1 MTRSSTPLRSATLVL
16 FCSVACA
23 ILFFGSPTF
32 AQQSIQVRSAGT
44 VLPQPNAPGID
55 AFGTPELDP
64 ALSLDGADEEI
75 LLPGEDPD
83 APQPADSNA
92 PAAVRP
98 LVNRSVAKHRGDGME
113 SGSHGMSG
121 MRNSLLLS
129 FNGLNHRDQRLAN
142 GGNQFSIEPPDQG
155 LCAGNGFVLETVND
169 VLRVFDANNGK
180 ALIGVVDLNSFYG
193 YPAAINRTTGA
204 NGPSITDPSCY
215 FDSQTR
221 RWFHLVLTL
230 DRVGTTSTLAGPN
243 HLDLAVSNT
252 SNPLGTWT
260 IYHIPA
266 QNDGTQGT
274 PDHGCQARVRNPTP
288 PPATILV
295 HGPCLGD
302 FPHLGADRNGIYI
315 TTNEFDFFGPFF
327 RGAQVYAIS
336 KQALVSGANS
346 ISVFLFN
353 TGEDQFLLD
362 DAPGFTI
369 APATSPKLSN
379 GDDGGN
385 GTEFFL
391 SSVAVFS
398 DTGTDNRLRLWGLSG
413 TRSLN
418 SPSPSLALSST
429 VVNVAPYAVPPRS
442 GQKAGDF
449 PLGQCLND
457 TTTVITSLGPPFV
470 GCWQAIVAPPEPP
483 HNQVESQRV
492 DSSDSRMHQTV
503 FADGKLFAALDT
515 AVSFGNTTQAGIAYF
530 VIEPEAHFGSV
541 EGELEGQ
548 GVLALANNNLTYPAV
563 GITAEG
569 KGVIAFTLLGADF
582 YPSAA
587 YVSIDDE
594 GNAGSIQMA
603 AAGLGPDDGFT
614 AYPLIGGTRN
624 RWGDYG
630 AAAADGKFVW
640 IASEYIGQTCTLAQY
655 VSAPFGS
662 CGGTRTSLANWGTR
676 ISKLLP

>member
-1 MTRSSTPLRSATLVL
+1 MTRSSTPLRSIALPVAGLAVCAFL
-16 FCSVACA
+16 FCVN
-23 ILFFGSPTF
+23 PTF
-32 AQQSIQVRSAGT
+32 AQETIQVTTAGAT
-44 VLPQPNAPGID
+44 LPVPSAPGID
-55 AFGTPELDP
+55 TVGTPELDP
-64 ALSLDGADEEI
+64 ALTLDEADEEV

-83 APQPADSNA
+83 APQLADPSS
-92 PAAVRP
+92 PAAVRSM
-98 LVNRSVAKHRGDGME
+98 VNRSVAKHDGKGME
-113 SGSHGMSG
+113 SGSHGMAVK
-121 MRNSLLLS
+121 NANLLLS
-129 FNGLNHRDQRLAN
+129 FAGLNHRDQRLAN
-142 GGNQFSIEPPDQG
+142 GGNQFSIEPPDQS
-155 LCAGNGFVLETVND
+155 LCAGNGFVLESVND
-169 VLRVFDANNGK
+169 VLRIFDARNGN
-180 ALIGVVDLNSFYG
+180 ALIGVVDLNTFYG
-193 YPAAINRTTGA
+193 YPAAINRATGA
-204 NGPSITDPSCY
+204 FGPSITDPTCY
-215 FDSQTR
+215 FDTQTQ

-230 DRVGTTSTLAGPN
+230 DRVGTSSALAGPN

-252 SNPLGTWT
+252 ANPLGSWT
-260 IYHIPA
+260 IYRIPA

-274 PDHGCQARVRNPTP
+274 PDHGCQARVRNPNP

-302 FPHLGADRNGIYI
+302 FPHMGADRNGLYI

-327 RGAQVYAIS
+327 RGAQVYALS
-336 KQALVSGANS
+336 KQALVSGANKLN
-346 ISVFLFN
+346 VFLFN

-362 DAPGFTI
+362 EAPGFTI
-369 APATSPKLSN
+369 APATSPKLGG
-379 GDDGGN
+379 GDGGGN

-418 SPSPSLALSST
+418 SSNPSLSLSST

-515 AVSFGNTTQAGIAYF
+515 AVSFGSTTQAGVAYF

-563 GITAEG
+563 GVTAEG

-587 YVSIDDE
+587 YVSIDDD
-594 GNAGSIQMA
+594 GNAGSIQLA

-614 AYPLIGGTRN
+614 AYPIIGGNRN

-630 AAAADGKFVW
+630 ATAVDGKFIW